1 MKIFLESERLFL
13 REITPGDT
21 GLLFQIHSDPE
32 VMKFIRP
39 PETTLAATEAT
50 LKKIFRTNQYEQ
62 GLGLWICHEKAGGAF
77 IGWFVLK
84 HLDATA
90 DVEIGYRL
98 MKKYWGRGYAT
109 EMTKKLIGHGFETL
123 GLNRIVGA
131 THPENA
137 ASQHVLEKAGLT
149 FARIQHVYANDARI
163 YECFNPLKS

>member
-1 MKIFLESERLFL
+1 MKIFLQSERLFL

-21 GLLFQIHSDPE
+21 GLLFQLHSDPE

-39 PETTLAATEAT
+39 PEMSLAASEAT
-50 LKKIFRTNQYEQ
+50 LNKIFRTNQYDQ

-84 HLDATA
+84 NLDDTS
-90 DVEIGYRL
+90 DIEIGYRL

-109 EMTKKLIGHGFETL
+109 EMTKKLIGHGFEIL
-123 GLNRIVGA
+123 GLKRIVGA
-131 THPENA
+131 THPDNA

-149 FARIQHVYANDARI
+149 FTRIQRVYGVEARI
-163 YECFNPLKS
+163 YVCYNPSNK